1 MWRLKCCAGNELRL
15 RMRENIRSI
24 RIRFCSEKRNL
35 WKELLFHSKTEQKES
50 SPYTEDNLM
59 KKMGRFK
66 IEKAFSR
73 SMSLP
78 CCFESRRLQIG
89 NQTSNLSMHHQLKLF
104 QKAHSDF
111 YSKSRRKIF
120 RTASDERGKNEM
132 MKIYMKTP
140 FYGVHRLSAEL
151 KCYAD
156 KVNHKRVCRFQKLLN
171 LQTVYP
177 RPHFNNATSAPVGR
191 FLLLTE

>member
-1 MWRLKCCAGNELRL
+1 MTANSKAMWRLKCCAGNELRL

-89 NQTSNLSMHHQLKLF
+89 NQNSNLSMHHQLKLF

-111 YSKSRRKIF
+111 YSKSLPPNNGSINKKIS
-120 RTASDERGKNEM
+120 TYLHTCQYS
-132 MKIYMKTP
+132 
-140 FYGVHRLSAEL
+140 
-151 KCYAD
+151 
-156 KVNHKRVCRFQKLLN
+156 
-171 LQTVYP
+171 
-177 RPHFNNATSAPVGR
+177 NNRNSY
-191 FLLLTE
+191 F